1 MKKFIG
7 NKQFYKMILLIAVPI
22 MIQNG
27 ITNFVGM
34 LDNIMVGQVGTTQMS
49 GVAIINQLM
58 LVFNVTIFGAVSAAG
73 IFGAQYYG
81 CRDYE
86 GVRNSFRF
94 KMMICIGI
102 GILSIILFIF
112 KGDALISLYLH
123 EGSDLKECQNTLYY
137 AKEYLIV
144 MLFGLLPFAVEE
156 AYSSTL
162 RETGETVLPMK
173 AGIVAVLVN
182 LVFNYIF
189 IFGKLG
195 CPPMGA
201 AGAAI
206 ATVISRFVQAAI
218 VVVWTHRHL
227 GREEQENI
235 KGVKRVPFMKDV
247 YSTLRVPGYL
257 AGRIAI
263 KGTPLLIN
271 EALWSIGMA
280 GLMQCYSIRGLSVV
294 AGMNISNTISNV
306 FAVVYMAMGSAI
318 AIILGQLLG
327 AGKMEE
333 AKDHAGKLI
342 FFSVTSCIVI
352 GLLMTLISSVFP
364 QIYKTSDEIKGLAEQ
379 LIIIAAI
386 CMPLNAFTNASYFT
400 LRSGGKTVVT
410 FLFDSVFVW
419 TVSIPAAYVLS
430 RYTDLPIVPLYL
442 ICQSLEMIK
451 CIIGFILVRKGVWI
465 QNMTQHEER
474 Y

>member
-1 MKKFIG
+1 MRKYIG
-7 NKQFYKMILLIAVPI
+7 DRKFYKMVLLVAVPI

-34 LDNIMVGQVGTTQMS
+34 LDNIMVGQVGTAQMS

-58 LVFNVTIFGAVSAAG
+58 LVFNVTVFGAISAAG

-86 GVRNSFRF
+86 GVRNAFRF
-94 KMMICIGI
+94 KMLVCIGI
-102 GILSIILFIF
+102 GILSIILFLF
-112 KGDALISLYLH
+112 KGESLISLYLT
-123 EGSDLKECQNTLYY
+123 EGSSAQECQDTLRY

-144 MLFGLLPFAVEE
+144 MLFGLLPFTVEE

-173 AGIVAVLVN
+173 AGVIAVIVN
-182 LVFNYIF
+182 LVFNYIL
-189 IFGKLG
+189 IFGKFG
-195 CPPMGA
+195 CPNMGA
-201 AGAAI
+201 TGAAV

-227 GREEQENI
+227 DREEAETVGGVTREPYM
-235 KGVKRVPFMKDV
+235 KGV

-263 KGTPLLIN
+263 KGTPLLVN

-280 GLMQCYSIRGLSVV
+280 ALMQCYSIRGLSVV

-306 FAVVYMAMGSAI
+306 FAVVFMAMGSAI
-318 AIILGQLLG
+318 SIILGQLLG
-327 AGKMEE
+327 AGEMKK
-333 AKDHAGKLI
+333 AKDYAGKLI
-342 FFSVTSCIVI
+342 FFSVVSCLVL
-352 GLLMTLISSVFP
+352 GLLMTSISTVFP
-364 QIYKTSDEIKGLAEQ
+364 RIYKTSDEIKLLAEKF
-379 LIIIAAI
+379 IIIAAI

-419 TVSIPAAYVLS
+419 TISIPTAYILS
-430 RYTDLPIVPLYL
+430 RFTNLPIVQLYL
-442 ICQSLEMIK
+442 LCQSLEFIK
-451 CIIGFILVRKGVWI
+451 CIIGFILVKKGVWI
-465 QNMTQHEER
+465 QNITRHEE
-474 Y
+474 